1 MAEETEISTP
11 EVETVETTSSD
22 EVVDTTTSNDEVTDS
37 ENTAEVETVSNET
50 GKVEPSP
57 QPSPEGEGVLLAG
70 KYKTVDELVKGY
82 QELNKSYTQSQQ
94 IQSKYNELLKQQEAQ
109 NAIKLEK
116 AKEQGFNSIQEQEIN
131 ERIMVEEFNDY
142 ARAINTIAPEY
153 FEQARQNLLDYYTT
167 ANKAYLNEAKKY
179 FPSEFI
185 EQVALKKQDLEQK
198 LKGEYQQKADRERDE
213 QEQKLAETLKE
224 DYAEFLSDL
233 KENASK
239 AKALQMFCN
248 AGFIQSVDDMKVF
261 TDIYNGIANYA
272 KDLAIK
278 EYEAAKAIKETTDK
292 AVIDGGGNASVD
304 LNTMPTI
311 EQLSKMSQQEYDKA
325 IEKYGHEKLF
335 GSR

>member
-37 ENTAEVETVSNET
+37 ENAAETETEEGEET
-50 GKVEPSP
+50 TSLKPST
-57 QPSPEGEGVLLAG
+57 QNEGVLLAG

-94 IQSKYNELLKQQEAQ
+94 IKSKYNELLKQQEAQ
-109 NAIKLEK
+109 NAIRLEK

-198 LKGEYQQKADRERDE
+198 LKGEYQQKADKERVE

-233 KENASK
+233 KENTSK

-335 GSR
+335 GGR